1 MSAEKEA
8 KKLQSKKKD
17 RIFSTPVKAVFRADF
32 DFEIC
37 FQSDEKGLISFEIEP
52 FSWSE

>member
-17 RIFSTPVKAVFRADF
+17 RNFSTPVKL
-32 DFEIC
+32 
-37 FQSDEKGLISFEIEP
+37 QSKPFFGPISILKFA
-52 FSWSE
+52 FKVTKKA

>member
-17 RIFSTPVKAVFRADF
+17 RIFSTPVKL
-32 DFEIC
+32 
-37 FQSDEKGLISFEIEP
+37 QSKPFFGPISILKFA
-52 FSWSE
+52 FKVAKKA